1 MAKINPING
10 KMSGKVGGL
19 VYAVN
24 HGVSTVREKNPFPY
38 NPKTEKQIEARAKLK
53 LLSQIAAVMAPVLG
67 FRRIGAV
74 SPRNLF
80 TRANYPAVADATV
93 SGNDITVVTG
103 LEGLDLTGGVL
114 MLPDMASVTVSQGVA
129 SIALGD
135 AAAED
140 IDTMVYAM
148 VSVKESGA
156 AALIEAKTVETAGEG
171 RTFPTT
177 INVPASVLGKVVVY
191 AYGSKM
197 LTERARTTY
206 EHYKCNNTALE
217 AMLTVVR
224 TLSENDIALTQTKS
238 AVFTQA

>member
-24 HGVSTVREKNPFPY
+24 HGVATVREKNPFPF

-53 LLSQIAAVMAPVLG
+53 LLSQIAAVMDPVIG

-80 TRANYPAVADATV
+80 TRANYPAIADATI
-93 SGNDITVVTG
+93 SGDDITVVTG
-103 LEGLDLTGGVL
+103 LENIDLTGGVL
-114 MLPDMASVTVSQGVA
+114 MLPDMAAVTVNQGVA

-135 AAAED
+135 AAPAD
-140 IDTMVYAM
+140 IDAMVYAM

-156 AALIEAKTVETAGEG
+156 AAIIEAKTVEDAGDG

-177 INVPASVLGKVVVY
+177 INVPASVIGKVVVY
-191 AYGSKM
+191 AYGTKM
-197 LTERARTTY
+197 LTERARTSY
-206 EHYKCNNTALE
+206 EHYKCDNTALQ

-224 TLSENDIALTQTKS
+224 TLSENDVALTQTKS
-238 AVFTQA
+238 VVFTTA